1 MRLDVRR
8 VSHAIGD
15 LPILKDVSFSVA
27 PGELVGI
34 LGPSGSG
41 KSTLF
46 KVLTGLYPLAQ
57 GCVLFDGSDLSLEGE
72 GLRHRIGYV
81 PQEDIVHAT
90 LTVREVL
97 RFAAALRLSRD
108 LPADDVLE
116 RIHDVL
122 ASVGLEGT
130 EESEVRSLSG
140 GQRKRVS
147 LAVEL
152 LTRPAILLL
161 DEPTSG
167 LDPANEARAMETFRR
182 IADEGRTVLVSTH
195 VIENLGLLDRV
206 AVLSQGRLVF
216 FGPPGALLSAFEVAR
231 VPEVYERLRER
242 SAAEWEAEFR
252 ASALHETEVRARLAL
267 CPLPS
272 VAPAEAE
279 PRRAQLPTLT
289 LRYLL
294 SFLRDRRNL
303 ILLVAQAPVIAACIA
318 MAHDAGTQA
327 GNLGILFDMSIAA
340 VWFGCINACRE
351 IVKERAILER
361 ERMVGVDILPYAA
374 SKVAVLAL
382 VCAVQTALLLG
393 VVCAWERLPGEAA
406 LYGVVLFA
414 SAVSSL
420 ALGLLVSSVVDTSDK
435 AISLV
440 PIVLIPQLIFVDVAG
455 ASSGFRRRIETF
467 TLSKW
472 AYQGVRDVLERRSIA
487 PPLGMLALF
496 AVALLAGTIGA
507 LAWKGRR

>member
-1 MRLDVRR
+1 M
-8 VSHAIGD
+8 
-15 LPILKDVSFSVA
+15 
-27 PGELVGI
+27 
-34 LGPSGSG
+34 
-41 KSTLF
+41 
-46 KVLTGLYPLAQ
+46 
-57 GCVLFDGSDLSLEGE
+57 
-72 GLRHRIGYV
+72 
-81 PQEDIVHAT
+81 
-90 LTVREVL
+90 REVL
-97 RFAAALRLSRD
+97 RFAAALRLPRD
-108 LPADDVLE
+108 LAADDVLA
-116 RIHDVL
+116 RVQDAIT
-122 ASVGLEGT
+122 SVGLEGT
-130 EESEVRSLSG
+130 EESEVRALSG

-152 LTRPAILLL
+152 LTRPAVLFL

-195 VIENLGLLDRV
+195 VIENIGLLDRV

-216 FGPPGALLSAFEVAR
+216 FGPPAALLPAFAVAR
-231 VPEVYERLRER
+231 VTEVYERLRER

-252 ASALHETEVRARLAL
+252 ASALHDSEVRGRLAL
-267 CPLPS
+267 CP
-272 VAPAEAE
+272 APRAASARPA

-289 LRYLL
+289 TRYLL

-303 ILLVAQAPVIAACIA
+303 VLLVAQAPVIGACIA

-327 GNLGILFDMSIAA
+327 ANLSILFDMSIAA

-351 IVKERAILER
+351 VVKERAILER

-374 SKVAVLAL
+374 SKVAVLAIL
-382 VCAVQTALLLG
+382 CAAQTALLLG
-393 VVCAWERLPGEAA
+393 VIGAWERLPGAA
-406 LYGVVLFA
+406 AAYGVVLFA
-414 SAVSSL
+414 SSMASL
-420 ALGLLVSSVVDTSDK
+420 ALGLLVSSIVDSSDK

-455 ASSGFRRRIETF
+455 GGSGFRQRLETL

-472 AYQGVRDVLERRSIA
+472 AYQGMRDVLERKSIA
-487 PPLGMLALF
+487 GPMGMLALF
-496 AVALLAGTIGA
+496 AVALFAGMIGA